1 MNEETNQSQPVAQ
14 TVNTTPST
22 TVVTAEQMPFV
33 MSNAVSVKNNAQ
45 AISNIGS
52 QAETKEKN
60 Q

>member
-1 MNEETNQSQPVAQ
+1 MNEETSQNQPVAQ
-14 TVNTTPST
+14 VVSQNPTT
-22 TVVTAEQMPFV
+22 TAVSADQIPFV

-52 QAETKEKN
+52 QVEKKEKG